1 MRFVLH
7 RAGVVVNDFPTVR
20 EALPHQREYSG
31 YIILFAFQVPSPE
44 HECGV
49 RPQKPKLQ
57 FRKSQLSHR
66 GAVWIVLLV
75 SRHHTTPTARHSAAP
90 RKSQFRG
97 MPVALQEGVNIGAVP
112 GGLLSS
118 EDCANGFPISVTSA
132 RRLRRRLSPCNDH
145 KQAQEGDCAQWE

>member
-1 MRFVLH
+1 MRLLLH
-7 RAGVVVNDFPTVR
+7 RAGVIVDDFPAFR

-44 HECGV
+44 HECRV

-132 RRLRRRLSPCNDH
+132 RRLRRRLSLGGEQDE
-145 KQAQEGDCAQWE
+145 AYERA

>member
-1 MRFVLH
+1 MRLLLD
-7 RAGVVVNDFPTVR
+7 RAGVVVNDLPSVR
-20 EALPHQREYSG
+20 EALPHQREYSA

-44 HECGV
+44 HECRV
-49 RPQKPKLQ
+49 RPQEAKLQ

-75 SRHHTTPTARHSAAP
+75 SRQHSIPAAGDTAAS

-118 EDCANGFPISVTSA
+118 EDSANGFLIGFASA

-145 KQAQEGDCAQWE
+145 KEAQEGACAQ